1 MGQLFAV
8 EIIYRGVF
16 QKTLAKNITRGIVLA
31 AHNEGKLGISF
42 GRYGDSP
49 ERNGIPAKSFA
60 IVASDEQTL
69 EAGMAQYEP
78 KRVDVTVVLDD
89 TLCKGTESWA
99 WYGLR
104 PVNHALKPER
114 TLIVISLQ
122 DAPSLLKFIHQRE
135 QPYKLGIVKGV
146 TSFSGMWVYKDD
158 HTDVR
163 ILGAIAKALP
173 DLVSLKSVEQFIN
186 EKLKNSLK
194 ITSARTAFER
204 FTAIEVKPG
213 QGNAEKLEDNTLPGW
228 KDMRLGVSI
237 KGQPQGGPYE
247 DPVTRQTGGFR
258 PVRNRLFQKYSTRT
272 MRPVVNF
279 ATCTKCTLCWLN
291 CPDGSFDVTP
301 DGTYDVDLE
310 GCCGCGICEAV
321 CPVKDCIHMVAES
334 AFHDKDSQWTQYRK
348 DRDAYLKWLEQT
360 IKTAEPMEQ
369 RSQGF
374 RYRGQ
379 YQEQV
384 PQALEIAHKG

>member
-8 EIIYRGVF
+8 ELIYRGVF

-78 KRVDVTVVLDD
+78 KVVDVTIVLDD

-104 PVNHALKPER
+104 PINGALKPGR
-114 TLIVISLQ
+114 TLIVVSQQ
-122 DAPSLLKFIHQRE
+122 DPSDLLKVLHRRQE
-135 QPYKLGIVKGV
+135 PYKLGILKGV
-146 TSFSGMWVYKDD
+146 TSFSGMWIYKDD

-163 ILGAIAKALP
+163 VLGAIAKALP
-173 DLVSLKSVEQFIN
+173 ELVSLKSVEQYIT
-186 EKLKNSLK
+186 EKLKDSLK
-194 ITSARTAFER
+194 VTSAHNAYER
-204 FTAIEVKPG
+204 FTAAEVNPG
-213 QGNAEKLEDNTLPGW
+213 QGSADDLEHIDLLKW
-228 KDMRLGVSI
+228 QDMRLGVSI
-237 KGQPQGGPYE
+237 KGQPQGGPFK
-247 DPVTRQTGGFR
+247 DPITKEVGGFR
-258 PVRNRLFQKYSTRT
+258 PARNELFKKYSTRT
-272 MRPVVNF
+272 VRPVINF
-279 ATCTKCTLCWLN
+279 STCTKCTLCWLN

-301 DGTYDVDLE
+301 DGTYDANLE
-310 GCCGCGICEAV
+310 SCCGCGICEEV
-321 CPVKDCIHMVAES
+321 CPVKDCISMVNES
-334 AFHDKDSQWTQYRK
+334 EFHGNDSQWVSFRK
-348 DRDAYLKWLEQT
+348 DKNAYLKWLEKT
-360 IKTAEPMEQ
+360 VKTAEPIAE

-379 YQEQV
+379 YKEQI
-384 PQALEIAHKG
+384 PAALEVARKG

>member
-8 EIIYRGVF
+8 ELIYRGVF

-78 KRVDVTVVLDD
+78 KQVDVTVVLDD

-104 PVNHALKPER
+104 PVNSALKPGR

-122 DAPSLLKFIHQRE
+122 DVPAFLSVIHRRQE
-135 QPYKLGIVKGV
+135 PYKLGILKGV
-146 TSFSGMWVYKDD
+146 TSFSGMWIYKDD

-163 ILGAIAKALP
+163 VLGAIAKALP
-173 DLVSLKSVEQFIN
+173 ELVSLKAVEQFIT
-186 EKLKNSLK
+186 EKLKNALK
-194 ITSARTAFER
+194 VTSARTAFDR
-204 FTAIEVKPG
+204 FTATEVKPG
-213 QGNAEKLEDNTLPGW
+213 QGSAEELPQYSLPKW
-228 KDMRLGVSI
+228 EDMRLGVSI
-237 KGQPQGGPYE
+237 TGQPQGGPYE
-247 DPVTRQTGGFR
+247 DPVTKQAGGFR
-258 PVRNRLFQKYSTRT
+258 PARNQLFKKASTRT

-321 CPVKDCIHMVAES
+321 CPVKNCISMVSES
-334 AFHDKDSQWTQYRK
+334 EFHDNDRQWVSFRK
-348 DRDAYLKWLEQT
+348 DRDAYLKWLEKT
-360 IKTAEPMEQ
+360 ITTAEPIEK

-384 PQALEIAHKG
+384 PVALEVAQKG

>member
-8 EIIYRGVF
+8 ELIYRGVF

-78 KRVDVTVVLDD
+78 KVVDVTIVLDD

-104 PVNHALKPER
+104 PINGALKPGR
-114 TLIVISLQ
+114 TLIVVSQQ
-122 DAPSLLKFIHQRE
+122 DPSDLLKVLHRRQE
-135 QPYKLGIVKGV
+135 PYKLGILKGV
-146 TSFSGMWVYKDD
+146 TSFSGMWIYKDD

-163 ILGAIAKALP
+163 VLGAIAKALP
-173 DLVSLKSVEQFIN
+173 ELVSLKSVEQYIT
-186 EKLKNSLK
+186 EKLKDSLK
-194 ITSARTAFER
+194 VTSAHNAYER
-204 FTAIEVKPG
+204 FTAAEVNPG
-213 QGNAEKLEDNTLPGW
+213 QGSADDLEHIDLLKW
-228 KDMRLGVSI
+228 QDMRLGVSI
-237 KGQPQGGPYE
+237 KGQPQGGPFK
-247 DPVTRQTGGFR
+247 DPITKEVGGFR
-258 PVRNRLFQKYSTRT
+258 PARNELFKKYSTRT
-272 MRPVVNF
+272 VRPVINF
-279 ATCTKCTLCWLN
+279 STCTKCTLCWLN

-301 DGTYDVDLE
+301 DGTYDANLE
-310 GCCGCGICEAV
+310 SCCGCGICEAV
-321 CPVKDCIHMVAES
+321 CPVKDCISMVNES
-334 AFHDKDSQWTQYRK
+334 EFHGNDSQWVSFRK
-348 DRDAYLKWLEQT
+348 DKNAYLKWLEKT
-360 IKTAEPMEQ
+360 TKTAEPIAE

-379 YQEQV
+379 YKEQI
-384 PQALEIAHKG
+384 PAALEVARKG

>member
-31 AHNEGKLGISF
+31 AHKEGKLGISF

-60 IVASDEQTL
+60 IVATDEQTL

-78 KRVDVTVVLDD
+78 KQVDLTVVLDD
-89 TLCKGTESWA
+89 TLCKGAESWA
-99 WYGLR
+99 WYGLQ
-104 PVNHALKPER
+104 PVHRALKPGR
-114 TLIVISLQ
+114 TLIVVSLQ
-122 DAPSLLKFIHQRE
+122 DGPALLQDIHRRD
-135 QPYKLGIVKGV
+135 QPYALGIVKGAA
-146 TSFSGMWVYKDD
+146 SFSGMWVYRDD

-173 DLVSLKSVEQFIN
+173 EVFGFRSVEQFIN
-186 EKLKNSLK
+186 EKLKNPLK
-194 ITSARTAFER
+194 VTSARAAFER
-204 FTAIEVKPG
+204 FAAVEVAPG
-213 QGNAEKLEDNTLPGW
+213 QGNDEELFRFGLPGW
-228 KDMRLGVSI
+228 KKMRGGVSI
-237 KGQPQGGPYE
+237 TGQHQGGPYA
-247 DPVTRQTGGFR
+247 DPVTGKVGGFR
-258 PVRNRLFQKYSTRT
+258 PARNELFKKYTTRS

-301 DGTYDVDLE
+301 DGTYDVNLE
-310 GCCGCGICEAV
+310 SCCGCAVCEQV
-321 CPVKDCIHMVAES
+321 CPVKNCISMVNES
-334 AFHDKDSQWTQYRK
+334 EFHDNNSQWAEFRK
-348 DRDAYLKWLEQT
+348 DKDAYLKWLETT
-360 IKTAEPMEQ
+360 IQKAEPIDK
-369 RSQGF
+369 RSCGF

-384 PQALEIAHKG
+384 PEALEMAKKG

>member
-1 MGQLFAV
+1 MGPLFAV
-8 EIIYRGVF
+8 ELIYRGVF

-31 AHNEGKLGISF
+31 AHHEGKLGLSF

-60 IVASDEQTL
+60 IVGSDEETL

-78 KRVDVTVVLDD
+78 KAVDVTVVLDD
-89 TLCKGTESWA
+89 TLSKGTESWA

-104 PVNHALKPER
+104 PVNGALKSGR
-114 TLIVISLQ
+114 TLIVVSLQ
-122 DAPSLLKFIHQRE
+122 DRSSLLNLIHARKE
-135 QPYKLGIVKGV
+135 PYKLGVLPGV

-163 ILGAIAKALP
+163 VLGAIAKALP
-173 DLVSLKSVEQFIN
+173 ELVSLKSVEQFIR
-186 EKLKNSLK
+186 EKLKDERK
-194 ITSARTAFER
+194 VKSAQSAFER
-204 FTAIEVKPG
+204 FTAVDVQPG
-213 QGNAEKLEDNTLPGW
+213 QGNHEELEPSDLPKW
-228 KDMRLGVSI
+228 QDMPLGVSI
-237 KGQPQGGPYE
+237 EGQPQGGPYE
-247 DPVTRQTGGFR
+247 DPVTKEAGGFR
-258 PVRNRLFQKYSTRT
+258 PARNELFKKYSTRT
-272 MRPVVNF
+272 FRPVINF

-310 GCCGCGICEAV
+310 SCCGCGICEAV
-321 CPVKDCIHMVAES
+321 CPVKNCISMVDELE
-334 AFHDKDSQWTQYRK
+334 FRNNERQWVSFRK
-348 DRDAYLKWLEQT
+348 DRQAYLAWLEKT
-360 IKTAEPMEQ
+360 IQAAEPIEQ

-379 YQEQV
+379 YQEQI
-384 PQALEIAHKG
+384 PAALEVAQNG